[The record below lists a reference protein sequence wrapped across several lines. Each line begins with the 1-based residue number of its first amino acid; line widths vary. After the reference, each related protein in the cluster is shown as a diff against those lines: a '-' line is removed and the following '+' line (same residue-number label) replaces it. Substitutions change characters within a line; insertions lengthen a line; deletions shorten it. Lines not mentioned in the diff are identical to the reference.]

1 VSIAGEFEP
10 PWRMRGETILAWA
23 RVTRETRRTLA
34 RSLPQGVRMLPGL
47 PAAVVGV
54 AYQDSP
60 VGPFH
65 ELAIGV
71 VARIGL
77 RPGLSVVMQVVDA
90 PEARKVYRQHWGLPT
105 DLGTFLWSR
114 DDDERTMR
122 WEERG
127 LVLRGVPV
135 GFRFPIGV
143 PMRSVQ
149 RRADGPVVLPRRLW
163 CLMRFART
171 TIEVAEPLN
180 EQETDLDWLAGPHP
194 GAMLDHMRIVAG
206 LARHPIGA
214 LSSLRAPLVPGP
226 SAEPA
231 LSTASRTALSNQ

>member
-1 VSIAGEFEP
+1 MGMAGSFEP

-23 RVTRETRRTLA
+23 RMKRTTRRSLS

-47 PAAVVGV
+47 PAVVVGV

-60 VGPFH
+60 VGPYH

-71 VARIGL
+71 FGRIGL
-77 RPGLSVVMQVVDA
+77 RPGLSAVLQVVDA

-127 LVLRGVPV
+127 VVLRGVPV
-135 GFRFPIGV
+135 GFRIPMGV

-149 RRADGPVVLPRRLW
+149 RRSDGPVVLPRRLW
-163 CLMRFART
+163 CLMRLART
-171 TIEVAEPLN
+171 TVEVAEPLN
-180 EQETDLDWLAGPHP
+180 EQEIDLDWLAGPHP
-194 GAMLDHMRIVAG
+194 GAMLNHMRIVAG
-206 LARHPIGA
+206 LARHPTGA
-214 LSSLRAPLVPGP
+214 LSSLRAPLVPRT

-231 LSTASRTALSNQ
+231 LSAASGSGRANH